1 MRANICSFAYLVVL
15 SGRGSRWTRRHFYVS
30 GQLSSERVWLILIVL
45 TMHGGHVLGLRMSGG
60 GVPSF
65 LDDEGPWA
73 PDRLPAG
80 ASSTSLKAALPL
92 ENRKRRCVSVEDGRP
107 GKTGAG
113 TENFFSLT

>member
-1 MRANICSFAYLVVL
+1 MDQATLLCLWATELRKSLADPNCPDNA
-15 SGRGSRWTRRHFYVS
+15 RGACVGPQNEW
-30 GQLSSERVWLILIVL
+30 W
-45 TMHGGHVLGLRMSGG
+45 

-113 TENFFSLT
+113 TENFFSVT